1 MPAEE
6 VAESIDAIAARRLR
20 VTPIS
25 ESFCA
30 CNSAVWDTVVESV
43 AGAVALADVV
53 APALVP
59 FSPFWQAASVIAS
72 RTAGDIHLAA
82 RLIYADLP

>member
-1 MPAEE
+1 M
-6 VAESIDAIAARRLR
+6 
-20 VTPIS
+20 S

-30 CNSAVWDTVVESV
+30 CSSAVWDTVVESV
-43 AGAVALADVV
+43 AGVVAVAADVV

-59 FSPFWQAASVIAS
+59 VSPFWQAASVIAS

-82 RLIYADLP
+82 RLIYPDLP

>member
-1 MPAEE
+1 
-6 VAESIDAIAARRLR
+6 
-20 VTPIS
+20 
-25 ESFCA
+25 
-30 CNSAVWDTVVESV
+30 
-43 AGAVALADVV
+43 VALADVV